1 MNSQRLVRRLFACI
15 AILLY
20 GGLAL
25 GENAQES
32 VQAKRNPIVFPTS
45 ASPQAEAIFLAGVEM
60 LHNFQYDDAIQTFR
74 NAIKMQPNF
83 DMAYWGLAMSY
94 NHPLWGE
101 QEMQAAQGVLMEL
114 DKAPATTTNAR
125 EKGLIDAV
133 RLLYGNGDKP
143 GRDTAYAEAMG
154 RLYAQYPNDDEVA
167 SFYGLALLGKESDEG
182 RSFLLTMKASDVLEQ
197 VYARNPEHPGVL
209 HYLVHCY
216 DDPKYAEL
224 GVTAADRYEEVA
236 RDSAHA
242 LHMPSHIYLDLG
254 LWKKFV
260 YANERS
266 WVASENRITQGKLK
280 PGDYDIHGLHTLL
293 WLQYGHLQQGQLAQ
307 ALNYLRTM
315 EKIYALNPSP
325 MVKWYLAMMKA
336 SYVVDAPNW
345 REVSMSL
352 DLEGIELTAPTSDLF
367 ASGLASLRENH
378 TDMDSTIKQIG
389 DLVAGRQKASEETGG
404 HDMHHDVSFFT
415 SFYTTSVSP
424 ARIMQGELQ
433 AMQLLAEGNDIEA
446 VNRLIDAAAEEDKL
460 PIGYGPPVPVKPS
473 EELLGEMYLRLGR
486 PVNAMRAFQVA
497 LIRYPNRA
505 ASLIGL
511 SEAAKLSGDRETAAK
526 AGNKLRD
533 MRIDN
538 GNRYQAWKAW
548 PCKDCA
554 PPK

>member
-1 MNSQRLVRRLFACI
+1 MNSQRLVTLFYACI
-15 AILLY
+15 ALLLY
-20 GGLAL
+20 SGMAL
-25 GENAQES
+25 CQDARES
-32 VQAKRNPIVFPTS
+32 ARAKPTPIVFPTA
-45 ASPQAEAIFLAGVEM
+45 ASPQAEALFLAGVKM
-60 LHNFQYDDAIQTFR
+60 LHNFQYDDAVLTFR
-74 NAIKMQPNF
+74 NAIKMQPSF

-101 QEMQAAQGVLMEL
+101 QDMQTAQDVLTEL
-114 DKAPATTTNAR
+114 DKAPTTMMSTR
-125 EKGLIDAV
+125 EKGFIDAI
-133 RLLYGNGDKP
+133 RLLYGNGDKAR
-143 GRDTAYAEAMG
+143 RDTAYADAMG
-154 RLYAQYPNDDEVA
+154 RLYAQYPKDDEVA
-167 SFYGLALLGKESDEG
+167 SFYGLALLGEESDEG

-197 VYARNPEHPGVL
+197 VYARNPTHPGVL

-216 DDPKYAEL
+216 DDPKYAGL

-236 RDSAHA
+236 GDSAHA

-254 LWKKFV
+254 LWKRFV

-266 WVASENRITQGKLK
+266 WVASENLMIQGTVK
-280 PGDYDIHGLHTLL
+280 PGEYDIHGLHTLL

-307 ALNYLRTM
+307 ALNCLRTM

-325 MVKWYLAMMKA
+325 MVKWYLAMMRA
-336 SYVVDAPNW
+336 SYVVDAQNW
-345 REVSMSL
+345 KEVNMSL
-352 DLEGIELTAPTSDLF
+352 DLDGIELTAPTSDLF

-378 TDMDSTIKQIG
+378 TDMQPTIKQIG
-389 DLVAGRQKASEETGG
+389 DLVADRQKASEELKG

-415 SFYTTSVSP
+415 SFYITSISP
-424 ARIMQGELQ
+424 AKIMQGELQ
-433 AMQLLAEGNDIEA
+433 AMQSLAEGNDIEA

-497 LIRYPNRA
+497 LIRCPNRA

-511 SEAAKLSGDRETAAK
+511 SEAANLSGDRETAAK
-526 AGNKLRD
+526 ADDKLRD
-533 MRIDN
+533 MGIDN
-538 GNRYQAWKAW
+538 GNRYQAWKVW

-554 PPK
+554 QSK